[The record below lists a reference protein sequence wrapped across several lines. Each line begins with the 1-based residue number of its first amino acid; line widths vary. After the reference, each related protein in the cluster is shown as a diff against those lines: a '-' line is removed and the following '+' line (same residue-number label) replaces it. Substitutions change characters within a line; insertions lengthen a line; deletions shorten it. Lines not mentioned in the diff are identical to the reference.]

1 MNCHVKLELE
11 VLKQFGLTAAAW
23 LSPFGAEV
31 SLEYLVRAAFL

>member
-1 MNCHVKLELE
+1 VNCHVKLELE